1 MGLLPF
7 DTLPAYRPRHFVP
20 EVVDFG
26 QWPHIAPLFDQLE
39 TRVSQC
45 TGAADLER
53 WLLDWSE
60 LNAVLD
66 EEGGRRYIAMTCHTD
81 DADVE
86 KAYLHFIENIEP
98 QTKPRQFRLEQL
110 FIQHPAPQAADAALR
125 GFQPRHAE
133 SRRVVSTR
141 ERPARNRG
149 NQARAAISKTQRL
162 AHGELPR

>member
-1 MGLLPF
+1 MDLLPF
-7 DTLPAYRPRHFVP
+7 DNLPAYRPRHFVP

-110 FIQHPAPQAADAALR
+110 FIQHPARPKLPM
-125 GFQPRHAE
+125 PRYG
-133 SRRVVSTR
+133 VF
-141 ERPARNRG
+141 NRD
-149 NQARAAISKTQRL
+149 TQN
-162 AHGELPR
+162 HVE